1 MISVYT
7 GFPGS
12 GKSLHAVERI
22 YHNVKSQCYVC
33 SNIMLDAYKDNP
45 YYIYHDFLWWQD
57 VANVQQLAEQ
67 HISDKYPLL
76 FILDEAQVL
85 FDSRQWSEKGRMPWN
100 IFFSMHRHY
109 KCNFIL
115 ITQSIDNLDRR
126 IRANVEYRYQHINVK
141 HATRVTHFLFGLFP
155 DFIFLANR
163 FYGSSKECIGS
174 DWIVCRKKYT
184 RLYNT
189 YDRDS
194 LTVSGTASVG
204 RSDGVSQTV
213 TGHSAVDRG
222 C

>member
-1 MISVYT
+1 M
-7 GFPGS
+7 
-12 GKSLHAVERI
+12 
-22 YHNVKSQCYVC
+22 
-33 SNIMLDAYKDNP
+33 
-45 YYIYHDFLWWQD
+45 
-57 VANVQQLAEQ
+57 
-67 HISDKYPLL
+67 
-76 FILDEAQVL
+76 
-85 FDSRQWSEKGRMPWN
+85 
-100 IFFSMHRHY
+100 
-109 KCNFIL
+109 
-115 ITQSIDNLDRR
+115 
-126 IRANVEYRYQHINVK
+126 EYRYQHINVK
-141 HATRVTHFLFGLFP
+141 HATRVTHLLFGLFP

-204 RSDGVSQTV
+204 RSDGGSQTV